1 MTLLRHR
8 LFPVA
13 IVVAAAACAGVAA
26 DSSSS
31 VATRTPS
38 AAGQARPCGLRL
50 PPPVRGQLAFR
61 LPSGGR
67 ADRRRLAGR
76 TELCSLFRKDGSRFA
91 RLYRDSQQR
100 VLSVQFYWP
109 NGVLRSS
116 SGAAHAVNAAETG
129 SDVRCASSS
138 QASIGNTY
146 WRTTRRWWI
155 GATAKGINRDT
166 VVKAVRNAQSAWT
179 NNTNWCGIKDQANP
193 PAHYEGKTSRSA
205 KRDGYSTIDW
215 GSLKN
220 DQDCS
225 GALACTAID
234 YDQKGNP
241 VEADIRFT
249 TAVKWSTKGAA
260 GAYDIQAVATHEIG
274 HVTQFDHVSNL
285 SKNDHTVVMWPYVD
299 IADTSGRKLG
309 RGDAIANNSNY

>member
-1 MTLLRHR
+1 MTFIRHH
-8 LFPVA
+8 LFAVA

-26 DSSSS
+26 GSSS

-38 AAGQARPCGLRL
+38 AAAQTRPCGLRL

-67 ADRRRLAGR
+67 AERRRLAGR
-76 TELCSLFRKDGSRFA
+76 LALCTLLRRDGSRFA
-91 RLYRDSQQR
+91 SLYQDSSQR
-100 VLSVQFYWP
+100 VLSVQFYRP
-109 NGVLRSS
+109 NGVLRRS
-116 SGAAHAVNAAETG
+116 SGAAHAAKAAETG

-138 QASIGNTY
+138 QASIGSTY
-146 WRTTRRWWI
+146 WRTTKKWWI
-155 GATAKGINRDT
+155 GATVKGINRDT

-193 PAHYEGKTSRSA
+193 PASYQGKTSRSA
-205 KRDGYSTIDW
+205 KLDGYSTIDW

-234 YDQKGNP
+234 YDQKGSP
-241 VEADIRFT
+241 VEADIRFNS
-249 TAVKWSTKGAA
+249 AFKWSTKGAA

-274 HVTQFDHVSNL
+274 HVTQFDHVSNA
-285 SKNDHTVVMWPYVD
+285 SKKDYTVVMWPYMDV
-299 IADTSGRKLG
+299 ANTSARKLG